1 MGLTDYPAGSE
12 RVKNRLPT
20 GEATDLM
27 MNSTPCMDRGS
38 RTEVDFDHMP
48 LLLQALQHRALP
60 GVLAA
65 TRLHRRRSIE
75 AQPSTTLTVRCCL
88 LQERQE

>member
-1 MGLTDYPAGSE
+1 MGLTDYPPGSE

-27 MNSTPCMDRGS
+27 MNSTPCGDRGG
-38 RTEVDFDHMP
+38 RTEVDFEHVP
-48 LLLQALQHRALP
+48 RLLQAVQHRDLP

-65 TRLHRRRSIE
+65 TRLHRPMAS
-75 AQPSTTLTVRCCL
+75 
-88 LQERQE
+88 